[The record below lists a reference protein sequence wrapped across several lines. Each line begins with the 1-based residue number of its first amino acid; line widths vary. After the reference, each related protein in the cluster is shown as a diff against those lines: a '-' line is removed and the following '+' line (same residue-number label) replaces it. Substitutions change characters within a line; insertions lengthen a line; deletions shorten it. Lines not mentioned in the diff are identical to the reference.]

1 MIDTTMSATNAVAT
15 PEEARLRRACA
26 QMEGLF
32 LAQLMKAMRE
42 TIPQDGAVQG
52 GAGED
57 MFTTMM
63 DEHVSDVASARQ
75 ERGLGAALF
84 RQLRD
89 AFLTSN
95 ARLERTGSERGVVP
109 RAPVD
114 LGGHAPAGAAA
125 ATDAAAKIGVGT

>member
-1 MIDTTMSATNAVAT
+1 MIQPTKASASAATT
-15 PEEARLRRACA
+15 PDEARLRRACA
-26 QMEGLF
+26 QLEGVF

-42 TIPQDGAVQG
+42 TVPQAGVVQG

-57 MFTTMM
+57 MFTAMM

-89 AFLTSN
+89 AFAASS
-95 ARLERTGSERGVVP
+95 ARLAAGEPFAPPPATSSVESKAGS
-109 RAPVD
+109 
-114 LGGHAPAGAAA
+114 
-125 ATDAAAKIGVGT
+125 